1 MSVAAAVHN
10 LLDKDARDAL
20 AASEPSRF
28 QYRTEGG
35 AYLNLKGLSLDPL
48 LEIDEPKIAE
58 LCRVVR
64 GFLFAAVDAAQSG
77 HPGGSSSK
85 AEQVLTLLSSG
96 VLGFDARRPKHP
108 GRSRVVWSA
117 GHCSPLFHSTVALIY
132 ETLRRKGFT
141 LAGKDAGNAVFPE
154 QLARFRRWG
163 GPSGGSGRAVRG
175 RRRNRHPCRRG

>member
-28 QYRTEGG
+28 QYRAEGG

-48 LEIDEPKIAE
+48 PEIDEPKIAE

-64 GFLFAAVDAAQSG
+64 GLLFAAVDAAQSG

-85 AEQVLTLLSSG
+85 AEQVLT
-96 VLGFDARRPKHP
+96 RRPT
-108 GRSRVVWSA
+108 A
-117 GHCSPLFHSTVALIY
+117 
-132 ETLRRKGFT
+132 
-141 LAGKDAGNAVFPE
+141 
-154 QLARFRRWG
+154 ARG
-163 GPSGGSGRAVRG
+163 
-175 RRRNRHPCRRG
+175 

>member
-64 GFLFAAVDAAQSG
+64 GFLFAAVADTSAANPNPG
-77 HPGGSSSK
+77 CYNPFGKTDCFVTHAGRWWNGVFTDLGTLPGGNNSGTTWASESGLIAGDSENGVVDPLTGL
-85 AEQVLTLLSSG
+85 AE
-96 VLGFDARRPKHP
+96 A
-108 GRSRVVWSA
+108 
-117 GHCSPLFHSTVALIY
+117 
-132 ETLRRKGFT
+132 
-141 LAGKDAGNAVFPE
+141 NAVLWEDRKMINLGTVPGGT
-154 QLARFRRWG
+154 QSLAT
-163 GPSGGSGRAVRG
+163 AVNSRG
-175 RRRNRHPCRRG
+175 QAVGFSNR